1 LRNVKEGE
9 LVGQKVHPVGYRLGV
24 VTEWESKWYANGK
37 DYAKKLHEDL
47 KLRKWIMDRWAH
59 AGISRVDIERVGNV
73 IRFSIWTSRPG
84 VVIGRG
90 GSEIQVVK
98 DELQKQ
104 TGSKIM
110 INVQEIKNPDLVA
123 QLVSES
129 VSSALERRVSFRRAM
144 KQAIFRAMKAGAKG
158 IKVQCAGR
166 LGGAE
171 IARTEWYNEGQLP
184 LSTIRAD
191 IDYGFYEAKTMYG
204 IIGVKVWIF
213 RDKENERPA
222 QPRPSRK
229 RG

>member
-1 LRNVKEGE
+1 M
-9 LVGQKVHPVGYRLGV
+9 GQKVHPVGYRLGV

-110 INVQEIKNPDLVA
+110 INVQEIKNPTWWLSLF
-123 QLVSES
+123 QR
-129 VSSALERRVSFRRAM
+129 ALARRWA
-144 KQAIFRAMKAGAKG
+144 
-158 IKVQCAGR
+158 
-166 LGGAE
+166 
-171 IARTEWYNEGQLP
+171 
-184 LSTIRAD
+184 
-191 IDYGFYEAKTMYG
+191 
-204 IIGVKVWIF
+204 
-213 RDKENERPA
+213 
-222 QPRPSRK
+222 
-229 RG
+229 

>member
-1 LRNVKEGE
+1 
-9 LVGQKVHPVGYRLGV
+9 
-24 VTEWESKWYANGK
+24 
-37 DYAKKLHEDL
+37 
-47 KLRKWIMDRWAH
+47 MDRWAH

-171 IARTEWYNEGQLP
+171 IARTEWYNEGQL
-184 LSTIRAD
+184 
-191 IDYGFYEAKTMYG
+191 
-204 IIGVKVWIF
+204 
-213 RDKENERPA
+213 
-222 QPRPSRK
+222 
-229 RG
+229 

>member
-1 LRNVKEGE
+1 
-9 LVGQKVHPVGYRLGV
+9 
-24 VTEWESKWYANGK
+24 
-37 DYAKKLHEDL
+37 
-47 KLRKWIMDRWAH
+47 MDRWAH

-158 IKVQCAGR
+158 LRFSVLVGLAVRKL
-166 LGGAE
+166 LGGM
-171 IARTEWYNEGQLP
+171 YSEGQLP
-184 LSTIRAD
+184 FHHS
-191 IDYGFYEAKTMYG
+191 
-204 IIGVKVWIF
+204 
-213 RDKENERPA
+213 
-222 QPRPSRK
+222 S
-229 RG
+229 